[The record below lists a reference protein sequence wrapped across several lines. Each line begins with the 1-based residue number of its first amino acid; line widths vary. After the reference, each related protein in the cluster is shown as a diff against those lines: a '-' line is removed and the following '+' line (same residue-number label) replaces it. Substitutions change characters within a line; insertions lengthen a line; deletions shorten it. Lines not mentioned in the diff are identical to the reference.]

1 MPDIQENQGQKYAPP
16 YSLRLTFEERQQLKR
31 DAGNMPLSAYIR
43 ERLFDTPS
51 PRKRTFRQPV
61 KDEQTLAK
69 LLTELGQSRLSSNLN
84 QLAKA
89 SNSGSLPVTPE
100 TEQAIHQACEDVERM
115 KEYLV
120 HALGLNNTKGQL

>member
-1 MPDIQENQGQKYAPP
+1 MADKYPPP
-16 YSLRLTFEERQQLKR
+16 YSLRLTLEERQRLKH

-51 PRKRTFRQPV
+51 PRKRSFRQPL
-61 KDEQTLAK
+61 KDEETLAK
-69 LLTELGQSRLSSNLN
+69 LLTELGQSRLSNNLN

-100 TEQAIHQACEDVERM
+100 TEQAIHQAAHDVEEM
-115 KEYLV
+115 KAYLIK
-120 HALGLNNTKGQL
+120 ALGLQPEKRP